1 MRHFTNTEK
10 INGELAAR
18 ALSPKAMKFYDGE
31 EILTI
36 FEYSDY
42 IEDEA
47 GDLEEVTR
55 YAYTLDRTHT
65 DRRGIVANL
74 NGDGLTFEELDKAL
88 AEMCED

>member
-1 MRHFTNTEK
+1 MRHFTNTER

-18 ALSPKAMKFYDGE
+18 SLSPKATRFYDGE
-31 EILTI
+31 EIITI

-42 IEDEA
+42 IENEA

-55 YAYTLDRTHT
+55 YAYTLDRTRT

-74 NGDGLTFEELDKAL
+74 HGDGLTFEELDKEL
-88 AEMCED
+88 AEMCDY